1 MDLEKQRMSSSVYRV
16 KLLEMLGE
24 LQRYIQPSQTDKV
37 MLMEMEQRE
46 RARDLIHETI
56 KQFENTTE
64 GGEVDFATLKNRM
77 EKIYAKQKQLDLNNA
92 VK

>member
-1 MDLEKQRMSSSVYRV
+1 MSSSVYRV

-56 KQFENTTE
+56 K
-64 GGEVDFATLKNRM
+64 
-77 EKIYAKQKQLDLNNA
+77 
-92 VK
+92 